1 MLEGSMEIRKTRE
14 KKEKHK
20 WAFQIMNELLKRAVM
35 YEYEDSGMN
44 PQGAAPSRRDNDET
58 SPYEIVDSG
67 NVLTTLGSVEQA
79 IVTPPLIESLQDSQ
93 QEDNKANN
101 GKENIA
107 EGNCSTYNF
116 NSAHVF
122 PPCLANYTW
131 L

>member
-1 MLEGSMEIRKTRE
+1 MEIRKTRE

-35 YEYEDSGMN
+35 YEDEDSGMN
-44 PQGAAPSRRDNDET
+44 PQGAAPSLRDNDET
-58 SPYEIVDSG
+58 RPYEIVDG
-67 NVLTTLGSVEQA
+67 
-79 IVTPPLIESLQDSQ
+79 
-93 QEDNKANN
+93 

-116 NSAHVF
+116 NSAHVTL